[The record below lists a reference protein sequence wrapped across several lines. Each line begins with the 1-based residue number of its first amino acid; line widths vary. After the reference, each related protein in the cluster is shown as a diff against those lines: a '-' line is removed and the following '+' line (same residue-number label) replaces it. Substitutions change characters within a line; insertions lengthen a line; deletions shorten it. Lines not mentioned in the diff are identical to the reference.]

1 MEEDEGDVVVCL
13 VNLDEENRVVSLD
26 DSFGEGGHY
35 GSN

>member
-1 MEEDEGDVVVCL
+1 MEEDEDDEVVCL

-26 DSFGEGGHY
+26 DSFGESGHY